1 MQLHHRLF
9 MKALALLFG
18 LLLPAALALAEAPAK
33 RPNILICVADD
44 WGYGHASIYGD
55 PVVKT
60 PNFDRVARD
69 GALFL
74 HAHCAAA
81 SCTPSRAA
89 MLTGRWPHQLEEGGH
104 LWSALPSKFAVYPD
118 LLEKAGYAVG
128 CEGKGWGP
136 GNFKAGGRE
145 RNPAG
150 PAIQFEAFLA
160 GAGRE
165 QPFCFWYGS
174 HDPHRPYEA
183 GTGAASGMKA
193 ADVKLPAAWPDT
205 PEIRSDVLD
214 YFFAVQRF
222 DSRVGEILA
231 ALEKAG
237 RLDDTL
243 VVVTSD
249 NGMPFPRG
257 KATCYDLGTRMPL
270 AMRWPARI
278 KAGTTIDG
286 FVTQVAFAPTFLEAA
301 GLPALPE
308 MAEKSLLP
316 LLVGTAKGADKVF
329 TERERHADVRK
340 DHASYPVR
348 AVRTEK
354 WLYLRN
360 LRPGRWPAGDPEM
373 VFSVGEFGDVDPS
386 PTKDFIMSLKEDPD
400 RVNFFRLSFA
410 QRPEEELYDVEK
422 DPHQLHNL
430 AGHTEHLATQKQLRA
445 TLDEWMKSTADP
457 RAASDDDRWDKYP
470 YYGRPGREMT
480 PPKPKLQPKP

>member
-1 MQLHHRLF
+1 MKIIAILCALSAFAVQLSATE
-9 MKALALLFG
+9 K
-18 LLLPAALALAEAPAK
+18 
-33 RPNILICVADD
+33 PNILICVADD

-60 PNFDRVARD
+60 PSFDRVARE
-69 GALFL
+69 GALFS

-89 MLTGRWPHQLEEGGH
+89 MLTGRWPHQLEEGGN
-104 LWSALPSKFAVYPD
+104 LWSALPAKFAVYPD

-136 GNFKAGGRE
+136 GDFKAGGRE

-150 PAIQFEAFLA
+150 PPVAFEKFLA
-160 GAGRE
+160 GVKSDE
-165 QPFCFWYGS
+165 PFCFWYGS
-174 HDPHRPYEA
+174 HDPHRPYVA

-193 ADVKLPAAWPDT
+193 EDVRLPAAWPDT

-222 DSRVGEILA
+222 DARVGAILA

-278 KAGTTIDG
+278 KAGTTIYG
-286 FVTQVAFAPTFLEAA
+286 FVTQVAFAPTFLDAA
-301 GLPALPE
+301 GLPAPPE
-308 MAEKSLLP
+308 MVEKSLLP
-316 LLVGTAKGADKVF
+316 LLAGTAKGADKVF
-329 TERERHADVRK
+329 SERERHADVRK

-354 WLYLRN
+354 WLYLHN
-360 LRPGRWPAGDPEM
+360 LRPARWPGGDPEM
-373 VFSVGEFGDVDPS
+373 FFSVGEFGDVDPG
-386 PTKDFIMSLKEDPD
+386 PTKDFIMSLKDDPE
-400 RVNFFRLSFA
+400 RLRYFQLSFA

-422 DPHQLHNL
+422 DPAQLHNL

-445 TLDEWMKSTADP
+445 ELDAWTQSTGDP
-457 RAASDDDRWDKYP
+457 RATSDDDRWDTYRYFGK
-470 YYGRPGREMT
+470 PGREMQA
-480 PPKPKLQPKP
+480 PKPPATPKK